1 MDCSSKNVIYLIT
14 CRQCEIQFVGKTSQ
28 TLRNRMNNHRN
39 RLKQLGNFY
48 LYNHFNS
55 DGLSLDDISIMPI
68 EAVFHPSE
76 DTTAIGSKLR
86 TILHTLSKHLLNIAW
101 DVTEGYLLEDKIP
114 SRVGILIRDL
124 ISFKNKLHHDNIED
138 KLEVRIMVVGF

>member
-14 CRQCEIQFVGKTSQ
+14 CRQCGIQFVGKTSQ

-48 LYNHFNS
+48 IYNHFNS

-68 EAVFHPSE
+68 AAVFHPSE
-76 DTTAIGSKLR
+76 DTSTIGSKLLSHEEFWYKELGSIYPYGLNDNVKELGNVSKKL
-86 TILHTLSKHLLNIAW
+86 TIA
-101 DVTEGYLLEDKIP
+101 
-114 SRVGILIRDL
+114 
-124 ISFKNKLHHDNIED
+124 
-138 KLEVRIMVVGF
+138 